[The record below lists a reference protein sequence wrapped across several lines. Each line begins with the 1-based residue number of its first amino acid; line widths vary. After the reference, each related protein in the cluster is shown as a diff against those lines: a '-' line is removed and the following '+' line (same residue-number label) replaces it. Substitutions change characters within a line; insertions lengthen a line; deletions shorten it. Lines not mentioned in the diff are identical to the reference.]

1 MKAEADE
8 LNIIFP
14 ASSRGLKKKEEPGTE
29 TLKMY
34 KTALTIRLFE
44 EKVDWLFARGK
55 LGGTTHL
62 CIGQEAVAAGVM
74 EALRPDDYIVST
86 HRGHGHLIARGAD
99 ITRMFSELLGKR
111 EGYCKG
117 RGGTQ
122 HLCVM
127 ELNFLGTNGI
137 TGGGLPIATGAG
149 LSIKLSGDDRVA
161 VCFFGEGASN
171 QGTFHESLNMASAWD
186 LPVVYVCENNMY
198 AMSTR
203 FTNVSRFDD
212 VALRAASFGM
222 PTVIVDGMDAVKV
235 AENTKAMVDKVRRGS
250 GPVLIEAKTYRFCG
264 HSKSDARVY
273 RSREQESE
281 WREKD
286 PLIRMERVLLEKI
299 SHGEIELVRRSVKSM
314 IEDAYSAAER
324 GADPDLK
331 DAAEGVYAEKEDFL
345 SKGDL

>member
-1 MKAEADE
+1 MKAQADE
-8 LNIIFP
+8 FDIFSTMSDL
-14 ASSRGLKKKEEPGTE
+14 AGKVEEGQRFDILE
-29 TLKMY
+29 MY
-34 KTALTIRLFE
+34 RTALTIRLFE

-62 CIGQEAVAAGVM
+62 CIGQEAVAVGVM
-74 EALRPDDYIVST
+74 QALRADDYIVST
-86 HRGHGHLIARGAD
+86 HRGHGHLIARGAE
-99 ITRMFSELLGKR
+99 IKKIFSELLGKR

-122 HLCVM
+122 HLSVM

-149 LSIKLSGDDRVA
+149 LSIKLSGEDRVA

-203 FTNVSRFDD
+203 FTKVSRSDD
-212 VALRAASFGM
+212 VATRAAAFGI
-222 PTVIVDGMDAVKV
+222 PSVIVDGMDAVKV
-235 AENTKAMVDKVRRGS
+235 AENAKTMVHKVREGT

-281 WREKD
+281 WKDKD
-286 PLIRMERVLLEKI
+286 PLIKMEATLLERI
-299 SHGEIELVRRSVKSM
+299 SHGELEHVRRSVKSM
-314 IEDAYSAAER
+314 IEDSYAEAER

-331 DAAEGVYAEKEDFL
+331 DATEGVYAEREDII
-345 SKGDL
+345 S

>member
-1 MKAEADE
+1 MKAQAGD
-8 LNIIFP
+8 LGIF
-14 ASSRGLKKKEEPGTE
+14 AETGCRTGKLEEGRGLDL
-29 TLKMY
+29 LKMY
-34 KTALTIRLFE
+34 RAALTIRLFE

-62 CIGQEAVAAGVM
+62 CIGQEAVAVGVM
-74 EALRPDDYIVST
+74 EALRADDYIVST

-99 ITRMFSELLGKR
+99 IARIFSELLGKR

-122 HLCVM
+122 HLSVM

-149 LSIKLSGDDRVA
+149 LSIKLSGEERVA

-186 LPVVYVCENNMY
+186 LPVLYVCENNMY
-198 AMSTR
+198 GMSTR
-203 FTNVSRFDD
+203 FTDVSRFDD
-212 VALRAASFGM
+212 VALRAAAFGI
-222 PTVIVDGMDAVKV
+222 PSVIVDGMDAVKV
-235 AENTKAMVDKVRRGS
+235 AENAGTMIRKMREEG
-250 GPVLIEAKTYRFCG
+250 GPALLEAKTYRFCG

-281 WREKD
+281 WKEKD
-286 PLIRMERVLLEKI
+286 PLGKLETALLKTV
-299 SHGEIELVRRSVKSM
+299 SHGELEHLRRSIKST
-314 IEDAYSAAER
+314 IEDAYAQAER
-324 GADPDLK
+324 GVDPDIK
-331 DAAEGVYAEKEDFL
+331 DAMEGVYAQREDIIP
-345 SKGDL
+345 